1 MGKNLLNKYIWLVE
15 TIYNANRI
23 TYEEITQKWRN
34 NEMSEGLELPQRT
47 FHKWRNA
54 VEEMFGLVIDCERKG
69 GYHYYIANAEELKEG
84 NIRNWLINT
93 FSISNLLIDNLHL
106 KERILLEEIPS
117 GQKFLAQIIDAMK
130 TNKTINMTYHSYWRD
145 KSSNFDIEPY
155 CMKLFRQRWYV
166 LGRSVYQGEMRI
178 YALDR
183 IQELFVLDKKFELL
197 TTFDANDFFSEYF
210 GINIGENI
218 DAEIVKLKVAS
229 YQANY
234 IRAVPL
240 HHSQKEVERNE
251 DFSIFEFWLRPTS
264 DLIRE
269 ILWHG
274 EGIEVLAPTE
284 FRNEVA
290 SKIGEISG
298 KYNVKKGLINKI

>member
-1 MGKNLLNKYIWLVE
+1 MGKNLLNKYIWFVE
-15 TIYNANRI
+15 TIHNARRI
-23 TYEEITQKWRN
+23 TFEEINKKWRD
-34 NEMSEGLELPQRT
+34 NELSDGMDLPLRT

-54 VEEMFGLVIDCERKG
+54 VEEMFGLIIDCERKG

-93 FSISNLLIDNLHL
+93 FSISNLLVDNLQLH
-106 KERILLEEIPS
+106 ERILLEEIPS

-130 TNKTINMTYHSYWRD
+130 NNNVINMTYHSYWRD
-145 KSSNFDIEPY
+145 KSSNFDVEPY
-155 CMKLFRQRWYV
+155 CVKLFRQRWYL
-166 LGRSVYQGEMRI
+166 LGRSPYKNKMMI

-183 IQELFVLDKKFELL
+183 IQELQVTDEKFELP
-197 TTFDANDFFSEYF
+197 TTFNAYDFFSEYF
-210 GINIGENI
+210 GVVVNN
-218 DAEIVKLKVAS
+218 EIHCKRVKLKVAS

-251 DFSIFEFWLRPTS
+251 NYSIFELWLRPS
-264 DLIRE
+264 DDLTRE

-274 EGIEVLAPTE
+274 EAIEVLAPLE
-284 FRNEVA
+284 LRKEVA
-290 SKIGEISG
+290 
-298 KYNVKKGLINKI
+298 NKIENMSRKYAM